1 MKTAIIVARDN
12 AYGLSQDSAIV
23 KSALESQGFVV
34 DTATPRR
41 PLPARLFQFV
51 SRARRADI
59 VVHLERA
66 FPAWFSAGTRNL
78 LIPNQERFPRR
89 HLGRLKHIDLVLA
102 KSRHA
107 EEIFSATGVTTAHCG
122 FATPDR
128 RLPDIAKQWQRFFHL
143 AGGSTLK
150 GTEAILALWERH
162 PEWPELVLVQKK
174 QNAPAKVPDN
184 VTLLSGFLPDADLR
198 RLQNECGVHLC
209 PSQAE
214 GWGHYILEAMSC
226 GAVVITTDA
235 PPMNELVDPQSGL
248 LVEVASSSP
257 RHLGTCYQV
266 DQRALEATITR
277 VVAMDAEEKSRI
289 GKHARAGFDAIC
301 SSFARRLRE
310 LLGSA
315 ER

>member
-107 EEIFSATGVTTAHCG
+107 EKIFSATGVATAYCS

-235 PPMNELVDPQSGL
+235 PPMNELVDAQSGL
-248 LVEVASSSP
+248 LVEVASSTP
-257 RHLGTCYQV
+257 RHLGTCFQV

-301 SSFARRLRE
+301 RGFARRLRE